1 MAHRAANSN
10 RNDDTFKSTSES
22 TGYTK
27 DLRFILLGGDEDL
40 MDRTC
45 DIILR
50 KRAERAESD
59 SRHRKGHVCGR
70 KISVVKTPSTWMSDV
85 TSCCCFSS
93 RVKSIE
99 DQMPDYASLVF
110 PGPHAFLL
118 VTDNRELTGREQYL
132 LKAIAKLFSK
142 EALDYAMLLIIG
154 RNEPKGISS
163 VSKYVRRVYT
173 LEDNEQSVQSLF
185 VEIERMTQ
193 NKESTF
199 FIQPSYE
206 NLMKK
211 AFLSWEQETQ
221 KLHAQEVTAL
231 KERLRRT
238 ESDLKKEMETLR
250 QLMLDTVIQLKKDK
264 YSQEQNQQGASS
276 DHEDLLFKEYEVCSE
291 TTLRNMIST
300 IIDDFTER
308 EHKLKEQLDT
318 CRNMCSSMVDDHIR
332 RESQMKSDIEK
343 LQRELEQLKLKEGE
357 WEQKQDR
364 ETQCMMWLEKE
375 RRRKEKELESKER
388 GTAKKEQDLQPS
400 GDGEEFNLHSNVEL
414 TSHELSKEQCRSL
427 GEGERELKCKDEDSP
442 DSVSLDFE
450 GSKPVR
456 RNSNQFTPPNMT
468 ESDHGPLNKL

>member
-1 MAHRAANSN
+1 MLFDFTLFILIIFFT
-10 RNDDTFKSTSES
+10 DDTFTSTSES
-22 TGYTK
+22 TGSTK
-27 DLRFILLGGDEDL
+27 DLRFIILGGDEDL

-59 SRHRKGHVCGR
+59 SWHRKGHVCGR

-93 RVKSIE
+93 RVKSIK

-118 VTDNRELTGREQYL
+118 AVNNRKVSGRESYL
-132 LKAIAKLFSK
+132 SKAISKVFGK
-142 EALDYAMLLIIG
+142 EALDYAIVLIIG

-163 VSKYVRRVYT
+163 VRKYVRRVYT
-173 LEDNEQSVQSLF
+173 LEDTEQSVQSLF
-185 VEIERMTQ
+185 IETERMTQ
-193 NKESTF
+193 NKTSTF

-231 KERLRRT
+231 KERLRLT
-238 ESDLKKEMETLR
+238 ESNLKKEMETLR
-250 QLMLDTVIQLKKDK
+250 QVMLDTVIQLKKDK
-264 YSQEQNQQGASS
+264 YSQEQELQGASS
-276 DHEDLLFKEYEVCSE
+276 DQDENCDLLFKEYEVYSE
-291 TTLRNMIST
+291 TTLRNMISS

-308 EHKLKEQLDT
+308 KNKLKEQLNT
-318 CRNMCSSMVDDHIR
+318 CRNMCSSMVGDYIR

-364 ETQCMMWLEKE
+364 ETHGMMWLEKE

-388 GTAKKEQDLQPS
+388 ETAKKEQDLQPS
-400 GDGEEFNLHSNVEL
+400 GEERDLHSNVEL
-414 TSHELSKEQCRSL
+414 TTHE
-427 GEGERELKCKDEDSP
+427 CKYW
-442 DSVSLDFE
+442 
-450 GSKPVR
+450 
-456 RNSNQFTPPNMT
+456 
-468 ESDHGPLNKL
+468 